1 MAGNFQIRK
10 RIILGALGVVLLLD
24 LVLAMVSWRLATAQQ
39 TPRQELNRLLAQE
52 KILEAD
58 IKRAKTIR
66 ENVPK
71 NLQEFDSFEKSFPPK
86 TAGYSDLLGDLSN
99 LARKA
104 GLQTENLAFKE
115 QDISGRGLT
124 QVDVTATVNGGYP
137 SVVRFIN
144 GLQRSERFYILDDL
158 TLATA
163 AQSPTG
169 PLRVNLHLKTYFR
182 T

>member
-1 MAGNFQIRK
+1 MAGTFQVRK
-10 RIILGALGVVLLLD
+10 RIILGTLGVVLLLD
-24 LVLAMVSWRLATAQQ
+24 LILAIVNWRLATAPQ
-39 TPRQELNRLLAQE
+39 TPRQELGRLLFQE
-52 KILEAD
+52 KTLDAD
-58 IKRAKTIR
+58 IKRAKMIR

-71 NLQEFDSFEKSFPPK
+71 NLREFDEFVKSFPAK
-86 TAGYSDLLGDLSN
+86 TAGYSDLLGGLGN
-99 LARKA
+99 LAKKA
-104 GLQTENLAFKE
+104 GLQTENVAFKE

-124 QVDVTATVNGGYP
+124 EVDVTATVNGDYP

-144 GLQRSERFYILDDL
+144 GLQRSEKFYILDDL

>member
-1 MAGNFQIRK
+1 MQGNFQIRK
-10 RIILGALGVVLLLD
+10 RMILGPLAVVLLLD
-24 LVLAMVSWRLATAQQ
+24 LVLAIVSWRLATAPQ
-39 TPRQELNRLLAQE
+39 TPRQELSRLLAQE

-58 IKRAKTIR
+58 IKRAKAIR
-66 ENVPK
+66 ENAPK
-71 NLQEFDSFEKSFPPK
+71 NLREFDEFEKSFPAK
-86 TAGYSDLLGDLSN
+86 TAGYSDLLGELGN
-99 LARKA
+99 LAKKA

-124 QVDVTATVNGGYP
+124 EVDVTATVNGDYS

-144 GLQRSERFYILDDL
+144 GLQRSEKFYILDDL

-163 AQSPTG
+163 AQSPAG

-182 T
+182 A

>member
-1 MAGNFQIRK
+1 MAENSRTRK

-24 LVLAMVSWRLATAQQ
+24 LILAIVSWSLATPPH
-39 TPRQELNRLLAQE
+39 TPRQELSRLIAQE
-52 KILEAD
+52 KILGAD
-58 IKRAKTIR
+58 IDRAKRIR
-66 ENVPK
+66 ENMPK
-71 NLQEFDSFEKSFPPK
+71 NLEEFDRFEKSFPPK
-86 TAGYSDLLGDLSN
+86 TAGYSDLLGDLGN

-115 QDISGRGLT
+115 QDISGRGVT
-124 QVDVTATVNGGYP
+124 EVDVTATVSGDYP

-158 TLATA
+158 TLATT
-163 AQSPTG
+163 AQSSTA